1 MGRNARAHI
10 ERLVAADPEIQEEY
24 ETLRLRRT
32 IIDQLRSLREQKKWT
47 QQQLADAAGVTR
59 SAIARLESAEHSPRL
74 ETLHAVAR
82 VLGYDVDVRFKRRRV
97 ARSPLLQR

>member
-32 IIDQLRSLREQKKWT
+32 IIDQLRSLRERKKWT

-97 ARSPLLQR
+97 A

>member
-1 MGRNARAHI
+1 MGRSARRHI
-10 ERLVAADPEIQEEY
+10 EQIVAADPEIQEEY

-32 IIDQLRSLREQKKWT
+32 IIDQLRKLRAQKKWT
-47 QQQLADAAGVTR
+47 QQQLADAVGVPR

-97 ARSPLLQR
+97 A

>member
-10 ERLVAADPEIQEEY
+10 EQLVAADPEIQEEY

-32 IIDQLRSLREQKKWT
+32 IIDRLRSLREQKKWT
-47 QQQLADAAGVTR
+47 QQELADAAGVTR

-97 ARSPLLQR
+97 A

>member
-32 IIDQLRSLREQKKWT
+32 IIDRLRSLREQKKWT
-47 QQQLADAAGVTR
+47 QQELADAAGVTR

-97 ARSPLLQR
+97 A

>member
-24 ETLRLRRT
+24 DTLRLRRT

-74 ETLHAVAR
+74 ETLHAAAR

-97 ARSPLLQR
+97 A

>member
-24 ETLRLRRT
+24 DTLRLRRT

-97 ARSPLLQR
+97 A